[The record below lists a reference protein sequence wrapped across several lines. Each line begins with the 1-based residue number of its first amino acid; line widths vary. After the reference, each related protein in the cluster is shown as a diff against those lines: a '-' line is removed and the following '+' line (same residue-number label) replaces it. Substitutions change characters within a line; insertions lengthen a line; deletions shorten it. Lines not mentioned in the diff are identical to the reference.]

1 MHNTTKGNLLYFIN
15 NFTQQDVKW
24 TKSRLRLWFVCK
36 SEPPPPQKTKL
47 NKTNKKKKP
56 YTVHWLPSTA
66 ERTHAD
72 SMVSTGKGT
81 TVKFT
86 MRRMGGG

>member
-24 TKSRLRLWFVCK
+24 TKSILRLWFVCK
-36 SEPPPPQKTKL
+36 SEPPPTPK
-47 NKTNKKKKP
+47 NKTNKKKP
-56 YTVHWLPSTA
+56 YIVHWLPSTA
-66 ERTHAD
+66 EQTHAD

-86 MRRMGGG
+86 VRGRRMGGG